1 MQLGVDSF
9 ATIIPRAGAQI
20 TPAQRVADLLDEIA
34 VADAVG
40 LDAFGIGEHHRLEF
54 VDSAPAVLLAAA
66 AARTTQ
72 IRLHS
77 AVTVLGAAD
86 PVRVFQDFATLDLIS
101 GGRAEIV
108 AGRGSSVEAY
118 PLFGYELRD
127 RDDLYDEKLRLLL
140 ALRSE
145 PHLQWSGQFRAPL
158 QGQGVFPRPLQSELP
173 IWVGVGG
180 TPVSFARAGALGL
193 PLMIAIIGGSF
204 SRFRPLVDLYRA
216 SARSAGIAPDRLRVG
231 VHAVGFVAETTDAAK
246 AAFYPGWHDMWSHL
260 GRERGW
266 PEPTSVQFEEL
277 CAPDGAYLIGDP
289 EVVAAKL
296 RLLDEALGGVA
307 RVNLQMSS
315 ASGDQA
321 AMRRSIEL
329 LGTRVKSSLLETQQ

>member
-118 PLFGYELRD
+118 PLFGYDLRD

-158 QGQGVFPRPLQSELP
+158 QRQGVFPRPLQSELP

-180 TPVSFARAGALGL
+180 TPASFARAGALGL